1 MKLMDTL
8 QEKNKAVVKRFNE
21 AFIVKGD
28 LQAFEEI
35 VAPDFINHT
44 GPAGNNDANA
54 TRDFIVRLLR
64 PAFPDIQLEIFDMIA
79 EGEKVVTYKAFTGT
93 FSAPFLGQAPTGK
106 KATLRIIDIVQLK
119 DEKYIAHWSVRDLIT
134 H

>member
-1 MKLMDTL
+1 MQTI
-8 QEKNKAVVKRFNE
+8 QERNKAVVKRFNE
-21 AFIVKGD
+21 AFIIKGD

-44 GPAGNNDANA
+44 GPVGNNDAGA
-54 TRDFIVRLLR
+54 TRDFIIKLLR

-79 EGEKVVTYKAFTGT
+79 ENDKVVTHKAFTGT
-93 FSAPFLGQAPTGK
+93 FSAPFLGQQPTGK

-119 DEKYIAHWSVRDLIT
+119 DEKYVAHWSIREIT
-134 H
+134 TVG

>member
-1 MKLMDTL
+1 MQTI

-21 AFIVKGD
+21 AFIIKGD

-44 GPAGNNDANA
+44 GPVGNNDATA
-54 TRDFIVRLLR
+54 TRDFIIKLLR
-64 PAFPDIQLEIFDMIA
+64 PAFPDIQLEILDMIA
-79 EGEKVVTYKAFTGT
+79 ENDKVVTHKAFTGT
-93 FSAPFLGQAPTGK
+93 FSAPFLGQQPTGK

-119 DEKYIAHWSVRDLIT
+119 DGKYIAHWSIREIT
-134 H
+134 TVG